1 MKLPQPDAAT
11 LDRLLRIAPGAAMLA
26 VLVAAGTLAAQW
38 FWYFAAPSAASAPPA
53 PEPVQ
58 VVAAAEN
65 VAAAALFGAAPAG
78 GMALSGLNIR
88 LKGVFAGTPAS
99 QGVAIV
105 NAGGRDE
112 SARVGGEIVP
122 GVVLESVHAQHVV
135 LRRNGVAE
143 RVNLEERTVVAQAAP
158 PPPPRASPP
167 APGAAQPSVAPAA
180 PSSQSHPGR
189 RFQRPEPYAPV
200 GDVPSEPAHQQPAPP
215 APAKPAAPRAD
226 SPSQGLVVGAVPP
239 GSMLERIG
247 LQPGDVIRSVNGE
260 PVATEADVAR
270 IVQGRGVQG
279 PFNAEVLRGGT
290 TIPLAVNAGR

>member
-1 MKLPQPDAAT
+1 MRLPPLNAAT
-11 LDRLLRIAPGAAMLA
+11 IERLLRVAPGAAMLA
-26 VLVAAGTLAAQW
+26 VLGAAGTLAAQW

-53 PEPVQ
+53 REAIQ
-58 VVAAAEN
+58 VAAAAES
-65 VAAAALFGAAPAG
+65 VASAALFGAAPSG

-99 QGVAIV
+99 QSVAIV

-122 GVVLESVHAQHVV
+122 GVVLESVHARHVV

-143 RVNLEERTVVAQAAP
+143 RLNLEEWPAGAQVAQAAP
-158 PPPPRASPP
+158 PRTP
-167 APGAAQPSVAPAA
+167 APGAAQPPPAA
-180 PSSQSHPGR
+180 PPSPSHPGR
-189 RFQRPEPYAPV
+189 KFQRPEPYAPV
-200 GDVPSEPAHQQPAPP
+200 GDVPTEPAQQPTPPAP
-215 APAKPAAPRAD
+215 APAKPAAPRSD
-226 SPSQGLVVGAVPP
+226 SPSPGVVVGAVPP